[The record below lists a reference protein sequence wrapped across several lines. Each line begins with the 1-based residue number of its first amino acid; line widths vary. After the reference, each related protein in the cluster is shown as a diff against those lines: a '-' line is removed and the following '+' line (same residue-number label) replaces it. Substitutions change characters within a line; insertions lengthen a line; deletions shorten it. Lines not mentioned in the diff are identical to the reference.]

1 MTNPKYRS
9 AYEHKGNHP
18 KYIEKLKKK
27 KERKDCGLSAFP
39 DDIDRGVKSLTFT
52 AYAIS
57 ETVTHLPAAALRGL
71 TSLRHFEFMVTHLK
85 TAEQGAFDD
94 LLDLENL

>member
-1 MTNPKYRS
+1 MLK
-9 AYEHKGNHP
+9 E
-18 KYIEKLKKK
+18 KKK
-27 KERKDCGLSAFP
+27 KDRKDCGLSAFP
-39 DDIDRGVKSLTFT
+39 DDIDPGVESLTFT

-57 ETVTHLPAAALRGL
+57 ETLTHLPAAALRGL